1 MAVVNKG
8 WAFVSGSGDYNAG
21 GSNTQI
27 QFNNAGVLDGTA
39 DLTWDGS
46 KVHTTNLSASSN
58 ISASAFYG
66 DGSNITN
73 VTASA
78 VSVADGPEMSLQFRY
93 DSPIGKEISGSAN
106 LMWITASTD
115 YLQVTGA
122 VKVAG
127 SISASTSISASEYYI
142 QSGNSIYFGTGND
155 TKITR
160 NGTNLDINGT
170 NIVLNAGTD
179 VSASS
184 NLSASAFY
192 GDGAN
197 LTNVTASAVSVADG
211 PEMSLQ
217 FRYDSPIGK
226 EISGSAAL
234 MWITSSTP
242 PFLQVTGSLKNEGY
256 LYTGKNGTAYII
268 NNADPN
274 TYIRLGGAVPPGVDG
289 MAFGCGGKEMLML
302 DNNAT
307 VDTVI
312 LGAVPSDVVYS
323 SGSLTASVGARIL
336 GDLSVCAGTASI
348 AHLSGC
354 SPIQVHAPISS
365 SYNISASSFYGDFYG
380 ASLINNSGHL
390 TIQNEAA
397 NKRIINKLGSADS
410 NTSFQIRASD
420 NTAHFAVDGAGT
432 VVVTPTGILQI
443 SSAGVLSS
451 SANLSASAFYG
462 DFYGNSLIN
471 NSGHLTIQNTD
482 AGKKIINQ
490 LGSNDSNTSFQ
501 IRNSDGNASL
511 AVDGAGTVVV
521 TPTGI
526 LQISSAGV
534 LSSSANLSASAFYGD
549 FSNLTNLP
557 SAGGGGIFTELSP
570 KEAATTSSVSVGHS
584 ASPSATLHVSS
595 SQDQELA
602 IVACADA
609 GTILFIT
616 GAAGVGIN
624 TKSPSVSLDVHY
636 SGNLNPINLADNT
649 GGGEI
654 VYFGSGSG
662 PLVTGG
668 LYYLNADGGWQSA
681 NAANTGSGH
690 NQLMGIAMGNK
701 VSKFGVLIKGY
712 FDVTYFS
719 GSFVKG
725 GPIYVQ
731 SSSVARTDLEGGY
744 LSGAAPAVS
753 DSYVRV
759 LGYGTDTANVIYFN
773 PDSTYVELA

>member
-8 WAFVSGSGDYNAG
+8 WAFVSGSGDSSPG

-226 EISGSAAL
+226 EISGSADL

-397 NKRIINKLGSADS
+397 NKKIINKLASNDS
-410 NTSFQIRASD
+410 TTSFHIRDSD
-420 NTAHFAVDGAGT
+420 DTSRFAVDGAGT

-443 SSAGVLSS
+443 SAAGVLSS

-462 DFYGNSLIN
+462 D
-471 NSGHLTIQNTD
+471 
-482 AGKKIINQ
+482 
-490 LGSNDSNTSFQ
+490 
-501 IRNSDGNASL
+501 
-511 AVDGAGTVVV
+511 GA
-521 TPTGI
+521 
-526 LQISSAGV
+526 
-534 LSSSANLSASAFYGD
+534 
-549 FSNLTNLP
+549 NLTNLP

-584 ASPSATLHVSS
+584 ASPSAILHVSS

-636 SGNLNPINLADNT
+636 SGNLNPINLTDNT

>member
-462 DFYGNSLIN
+462 DGSTLSNVGGGSPGGSDKQIQYNN
-471 NSGHLTIQNTD
+471 NSSFAGSAYHTFTTASGGASGVVELTGSMVVIAPGALTASMVNVAEQLRFGRLPTIQTASFNVRTD
-482 AGKKIINQ
+482 Q
-490 LGSNDSNTSFQ
+490 LAPVYRIDT
-501 IRNSDGNASL
+501 
-511 AVDGAGTVVV
+511 
-521 TPTGI
+521 
-526 LQISSAGV
+526 
-534 LSSSANLSASAFYGD
+534 SASAV
-549 FSNLTNLP
+549 T
-557 SAGGGGIFTELSP
+557 
-570 KEAATTSSVSVGHS
+570 VG
-584 ASPSATLHVSS
+584 L
-595 SQDQELA
+595 
-602 IVACADA
+602 
-609 GTILFIT
+609 
-616 GAAGVGIN
+616 
-624 TKSPSVSLDVHY
+624 PSVSGNSDYTGLQLIFKDV
-636 SGNLNPINLADNT
+636 G
-649 GGGEI
+649 
-654 VYFGSGSG
+654 GSGSTNSFILSCSAPDTIDG
-662 PLVTGG
+662 AIALSMSADYGSIG
-668 LYYLNADGGWQSA
+668 LIADPDEAQWW
-681 NAANTGSGH
+681 
-690 NQLMGIAMGNK
+690 I
-701 VSKFGVLIKGY
+701 I
-712 FDVTYFS
+712 FDRS
-719 GSFVKG
+719 
-725 GPIYVQ
+725 
-731 SSSVARTDLEGGY
+731 
-744 LSGAAPAVS
+744 
-753 DSYVRV
+753 
-759 LGYGTDTANVIYFN
+759 
-773 PDSTYVELA
+773 